1 MYIFI
6 VKMTTRSGF
15 RWSVNEVLALQRE
28 FELLG
33 LTIDE
38 IAQKHNRTT
47 NAIIFKLD
55 QEGFA
60 DYNDLC
66 SNYNSESDDN
76 SSEISLEYNYDD
88 NDSDTEYNSENDLYN
103 LSHRVHNIEK
113 NIVDLNI
120 TIKNMWSYIKQ
131 SNQIGSGLN

>member
-1 MYIFI
+1 
-6 VKMTTRSGF
+6 MTTQLPTRSGF

-47 NAIIFKLD
+47 NSIIFKLD

-60 DYNDLC
+60 DYNELY
-66 SNYNSESDDN
+66 SNLNNSESDDN

-103 LSHRVHNIEK
+103 LSHRVNNIEK

-131 SNQIGSGLN
+131 SKQIGSGLN

>member
-1 MYIFI
+1 MNSQLP
-6 VKMTTRSGF
+6 TRSGF
-15 RWSVNEVLALQRE
+15 RWSINEVLALQRE

-60 DYNDLC
+60 DYNELY
-66 SNYNSESDDN
+66 SNLNNSESDDN

-103 LSHRVHNIEK
+103 LSHRVNNIEK

>member
-1 MYIFI
+1 MNSQLP
-6 VKMTTRSGF
+6 TRSGF
-15 RWSVNEVLALQRE
+15 RWSVNEVLTLQRE

-60 DYNDLC
+60 DYNELY
-66 SNYNSESDDN
+66 SNLNNSESDDN
-76 SSEISLEYNYDD
+76 SSDISLEYNYDD
-88 NDSDTEYNSENDLYN
+88 NDSDTDYNSENDLYN

-131 SNQIGSGLN
+131 SNQISSGLN

>member
-1 MYIFI
+1 MNSQLP
-6 VKMTTRSGF
+6 TRSGF
-15 RWSVNEVLALQRE
+15 RWSINEVLALQRE

-60 DYNDLC
+60 DYNELY
-66 SNYNSESDDN
+66 SNLNNSESDDN

-88 NDSDTEYNSENDLYN
+88 SDTEYNSENDLYN
-103 LSHRVHNIEK
+103 LSHRVNNIEK

>member
-1 MYIFI
+1 
-6 VKMTTRSGF
+6 MTTRSGF

-60 DYNDLC
+60 DYNELY
-66 SNYNSESDDN
+66 SNLNNSDSDDN

-103 LSHRVHNIEK
+103 LSNRVHNIEK

>member
-1 MYIFI
+1 
-6 VKMTTRSGF
+6 MTTRSGF
-15 RWSVNEVLALQRE
+15 RWSINEVLALQRE

-60 DYNDLC
+60 DYNELY
-66 SNYNSESDDN
+66 SNLNNSESDDN

-103 LSHRVHNIEK
+103 LSHRVNNIEK

>member
-1 MYIFI
+1 MNPQLP
-6 VKMTTRSGF
+6 TRSGF
-15 RWSVNEVLALQRE
+15 RWSINEVLALQRE

-60 DYNDLC
+60 DYNELY
-66 SNYNSESDDN
+66 SNLNNSESVDN

-103 LSHRVHNIEK
+103 LSHRVNNIEK

>member
-1 MYIFI
+1 MP
-6 VKMTTRSGF
+6 TRSGF
-15 RWSVNEVLALQRE
+15 RWSINEVLALQRE

-60 DYNDLC
+60 DYNELY
-66 SNYNSESDDN
+66 SNLNNSESDDN

-103 LSHRVHNIEK
+103 LSHRVNNIEK

>member
-1 MYIFI
+1 MNSQLP
-6 VKMTTRSGF
+6 TRSGF
-15 RWSVNEVLALQRE
+15 RWSVNEVLSLQRE

-60 DYNDLC
+60 DYNELY
-66 SNYNSESDDN
+66 SNLYNSESNDN

-103 LSHRVHNIEK
+103 LSHRVNNIEK

>member
-1 MYIFI
+1 
-6 VKMTTRSGF
+6 MTTRSGF

-33 LTIDE
+33 WSIDQ

-60 DYNDLC
+60 DYNELY
-66 SNYNSESDDN
+66 SNLYNSESDDN

-88 NDSDTEYNSENDLYN
+88 DDNDSETDYNSENNVYN
-103 LSHRVHNIEK
+103 LSHRVYNLEKIILDINI
-113 NIVDLNI
+113 N
-120 TIKNMWSYIKQ
+120 IKNMWSYIKH
-131 SNQIGSGLN
+131 SNQIGNGLN

>member
-1 MYIFI
+1 
-6 VKMTTRSGF
+6 MTTRSGF

-33 LTIDE
+33 WSIDQ

-60 DYNDLC
+60 DYNELY
-66 SNYNSESDDN
+66 SNLYNSESDDN
-76 SSEISLEYNYDD
+76 SSEISLEYNYDEDD
-88 NDSDTEYNSENDLYN
+88 NDSETDYNSENNVYN
-103 LSHRVHNIEK
+103 LSHRVYNLEKIILDINI
-113 NIVDLNI
+113 N
-120 TIKNMWSYIKQ
+120 IKNMWSYIKH
-131 SNQIGSGLN
+131 SNQIGNGLN

>member
-1 MYIFI
+1 
-6 VKMTTRSGF
+6 MTTRSGF
-15 RWSVNEVLALQRE
+15 RWSINEVLALQRE

-60 DYNDLC
+60 DYNELY
-66 SNYNSESDDN
+66 SNLYNSESDDN
-76 SSEISLEYNYDD
+76 SSEISLEYNYDEDD
-88 NDSDTEYNSENDLYN
+88 NDSETDYNSENNVYN
-103 LSHRVHNIEK
+103 LSHRVYNLEKIILDINI
-113 NIVDLNI
+113 N
-120 TIKNMWSYIKQ
+120 IKNMWSYIKH
-131 SNQIGSGLN
+131 SNQIGNGLN

>member
-1 MYIFI
+1 MP
-6 VKMTTRSGF
+6 TRSGF

-60 DYNDLC
+60 DYNELY
-66 SNYNSESDDN
+66 SNLNNSESDDN

-88 NDSDTEYNSENDLYN
+88 SDTEYNSENDLYN
-103 LSHRVHNIEK
+103 LSHRVNNIEK

>member
-1 MYIFI
+1 MP
-6 VKMTTRSGF
+6 TRSGF

-33 LTIDE
+33 LSIDE

-60 DYNDLC
+60 DYNELY
-66 SNYNSESDDN
+66 SNLNNSESDDN

-88 NDSDTEYNSENDLYN
+88 SDTEYNSENDLYN
-103 LSHRVHNIEK
+103 LSHRVNNIEK

>member
-1 MYIFI
+1 MNSQLP
-6 VKMTTRSGF
+6 TRSGF
-15 RWSVNEVLALQRE
+15 RWSINEVLALQRE

-60 DYNDLC
+60 DYNELY
-66 SNYNSESDDN
+66 SNLNNSESVDN

-103 LSHRVHNIEK
+103 LSHRVNNIEK

>member
-1 MYIFI
+1 MNSQLP
-6 VKMTTRSGF
+6 TRSGF
-15 RWSVNEVLALQRE
+15 RWSINEVLALQRE

-38 IAQKHNRTT
+38 IAQKHNRTA

-60 DYNDLC
+60 DYNELY
-66 SNYNSESDDN
+66 SNLNNSESDDN
-76 SSEISLEYNYDD
+76 SSEISLEYNYVD

>member
-1 MYIFI
+1 
-6 VKMTTRSGF
+6 MTTRSGF

-60 DYNDLC
+60 DYNELY
-66 SNYNSESDDN
+66 SNLNNSESDDN

-103 LSHRVHNIEK
+103 LSHRVNNIEK

>member
-1 MYIFI
+1 MNSQLP
-6 VKMTTRSGF
+6 TRSGF
-15 RWSVNEVLALQRE
+15 RWSINEVLALQRE

-47 NAIIFKLD
+47 NAIIFKLE

-60 DYNDLC
+60 DYNELY
-66 SNYNSESDDN
+66 SNLNNSESDDN

-103 LSHRVHNIEK
+103 LSHRVNNIEK

>member
-1 MYIFI
+1 
-6 VKMTTRSGF
+6 MTTRSGF
-15 RWSVNEVLALQRE
+15 RWSINEVLALQRE

-60 DYNDLC
+60 DYNELY
-66 SNYNSESDDN
+66 SNLNNSESDDN

-88 NDSDTEYNSENDLYN
+88 NDSDTEYNSENDVYN
-103 LSHRVHNIEK
+103 ISHRVHNIEK
-113 NIVDLNI
+113 NILDLNL
-120 TIKNMWSYIKQ
+120 TIKNIWSYIKH